1 MDILLKLLKT
11 SNHYCFGYFCGISC
25 NEKQTCK
32 IITGTI
38 ISFVGFSMIKLG
50 SSILAETLTAFSKLF
65 NSAFHLTGVVPSNE
79 AMMAMTLDTLGT
91 NAAIILILGLVINI
105 LMARFT
111 RFKAV
116 YLSLHLALFTAFAL
130 SAVFRIIGFSDLLT
144 TPHWWDIL
152 RNIYGN
158 FTKYFRLLLKR
169 CRRFRRIHDCP
180 FRNIIL
186 CPWFNSG

>member
-1 MDILLKLLKT
+1 MKNKPA
-11 SNHYCFGYFCGISC
+11 
-25 NEKQTCK
+25 K

-105 LMARFT
+105 LSD
-111 RFKAV
+111 V
-116 YLSLHLALFTAFAL
+116 LGSVVLSLVESDVLDSDVLSLVESDVLGSVVLSLVESDVLGSVVLDSDVLGSVVLSLVESDVLGSVVLDESEWSGISTGKISFGSQRFVDAFKTT
-130 SAVFRIIGFSDLLT
+130 LL
-144 TPHWWDIL
+144 PMIVPS
-152 RNIYGN
+152 I
-158 FTKYFRLLLKR
+158 F
-169 CRRFRRIHDCP
+169 
-180 FRNIIL
+180 
-186 CPWFNSG
+186 